1 MKKNKQ
7 KYSKEIEQDVNKLEK
22 EIKNSKMKAINN
34 SAFLLAIPVIAH
46 LLPVITAI
54 QGIFIIT
61 IMLFNANGLKNAIY
75 NINNYKKNIKSIKR
89 DNEQKNLL
97 LQQEIIKKEE
107 ELQPLAA
114 TLLENTE
121 IIKENTEQLVENKD
135 TQKLQ
140 LYSDALNIYEQLLY
154 EYPQVSQ
161 ENIEV
166 EMDNQEVLKLTRKR

>member
-121 IIKENTEQLVENKD
+121 QLVENKD